1 LKNLENKDSDFIIK
15 RTEEFIKLLIEK
27 INKQTVYELFVVEL
41 DKIKN
46 KEFVIKIINILN
58 NYLLTSNNAKI
69 LKYNGIKSNEFF
81 KMLFNTWSKNSLSCL
96 ILCLIA
102 EDFELSYNLLKNFGK
117 IKLNKDDLKEYSQ
130 IIQIFESKEF
140 TSK

>member
-1 LKNLENKDSDFIIK
+1 M
-15 RTEEFIKLLIEK
+15 
-27 INKQTVYELFVVEL
+27 
-41 DKIKN
+41 KN

-69 LKYNGIKSNEFF
+69 LKYNGIKANDFF